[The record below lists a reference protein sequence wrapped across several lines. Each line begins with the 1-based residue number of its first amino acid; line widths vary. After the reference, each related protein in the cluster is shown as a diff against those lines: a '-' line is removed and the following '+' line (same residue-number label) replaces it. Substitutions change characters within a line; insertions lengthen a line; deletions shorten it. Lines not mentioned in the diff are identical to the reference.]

1 MSSTAVA
8 FAQLARVVGLH
19 VDAFS
24 QRITLQA
31 SRFRGTN
38 SGVHQAEGGEAAAT
52 AAVAAAAFGIEV
64 KVGKWW
70 PQSRRGSFL
79 NGSDVPG
86 VPAAIRRR
94 SARSQR
100 AFSEAVRLLGLQGSY
115 EEGWQHGSC

>member
-64 KVGKWW
+64 KVG
-70 PQSRRGSFL
+70 
-79 NGSDVPG
+79 NGGRSPG
-86 VPAAIRRR
+86 
-94 SARSQR
+94 
-100 AFSEAVRLLGLQGSY
+100 
-115 EEGWQHGSC
+115 EGVF